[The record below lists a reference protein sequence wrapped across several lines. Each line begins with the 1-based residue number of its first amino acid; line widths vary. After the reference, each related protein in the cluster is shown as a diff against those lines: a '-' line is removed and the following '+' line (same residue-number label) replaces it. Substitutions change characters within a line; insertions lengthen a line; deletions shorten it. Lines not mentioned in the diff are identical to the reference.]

1 MLTQRAPILWPDA
14 IPDSPV
20 PPPYMNMYS
29 EIDHLTQSCAW
40 KNFQTVHS
48 GNELDGRYVRGHD
61 SDGTVPLTCIQY
73 CFTVIH
79 RNSPVLFRSS
89 GHWPPVSPPG
99 SGTIPTT
106 VKPVIVYHFPARV
119 IPARKA

>member
-20 PPPYMNMYS
+20 PPYMNMYS

-40 KNFQTVHS
+40 KIFETVHS
-48 GNELDGRYVRGHD
+48 GNELDGWYVRGHD

-73 CFTVIH
+73 CHSYPSELTSIIPHQRPLATGLTARLRHNPNNGQTCH
-79 RNSPVLFRSS
+79 RLSFPRS
-89 GHWPPVSPPG
+89 GHSCP
-99 SGTIPTT
+99 
-106 VKPVIVYHFPARV
+106 
-119 IPARKA
+119 